1 MEKVV
6 RKFKLGEEPDN
17 DLEYWLTKTPQER
30 LSALEEIR
38 DLLIRLQYNGVKPG
52 FQRVYRSFKRSQG

>member
-6 RKFKLGEEPDN
+6 RKFKLGEEPS
-17 DLEYWLTKTPQER
+17 DLDYWLTKTAQER

-38 DLLIRLQYNGVKPG
+38 DLTIRLLNNGLRPG
-52 FQRVYRSFKRSQG
+52 FQRVYTVIKRS